1 MVVTAQTVLPS
12 GGGEKKKKKQIRIEA
27 SKRGV
32 TCHVTAWR
40 VSWERRPTD
49 RPRLLVDVDVPRK
62 NLSTHGGDAVFIEQP
77 VSTRGSRL
85 RRGGRYDAVHGAIAV
100 LFDLHAVLAED
111 DAPPEACTQGD
122 RSSVHRTRA
131 YISSTRGL

>member
-1 MVVTAQTVLPS
+1 M
-12 GGGEKKKKKQIRIEA
+12 
-27 SKRGV
+27 
-32 TCHVTAWR
+32 R
-40 VSWERRPTD
+40 VRLYTSVARRDAARELGKDD
-49 RPRLLVDVDVPRK
+49 RPSDFRPDPTRPCLLIDVDVPRK
-62 NLSTHGGDAVFIEQP
+62 NLGTHGGDAVFIEQP
-77 VSTRGSRL
+77 VSAGGTRL
-85 RRGGRYDAVHGAIAV
+85 RLGGRHDAVHGAIAV